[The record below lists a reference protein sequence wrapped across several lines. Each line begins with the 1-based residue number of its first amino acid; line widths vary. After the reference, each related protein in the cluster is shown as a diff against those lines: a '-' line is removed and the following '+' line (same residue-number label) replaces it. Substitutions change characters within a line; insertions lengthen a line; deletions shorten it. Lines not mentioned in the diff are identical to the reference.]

1 MLYGLLDREN
11 NCKFCGRRVKGYFAS
26 SEVCAGT
33 IILMEPSRSMRDR
46 KPFTDLTNTTIQGT
60 QIPHHVDPKEHDRE
74 GKRFLVATMSDEK
87 RIEYNRTIRER
98 RMRRKTEQGA
108 IQHIPNHHQDDTVHM
123 EADENDVWLHRG
135 DLGENKYRLH
145 VGTTES
151 DGDVGLINDEAPCG
165 EMEDLCD
172 QSCISPLCEGDI
184 NAALRNDDDTFG
196 DMGDVWDESCSS
208 PVGEAGNPVLANY

>member
-1 MLYGLLDREN
+1 
-11 NCKFCGRRVKGYFAS
+11 
-26 SEVCAGT
+26 
-33 IILMEPSRSMRDR
+33 
-46 KPFTDLTNTTIQGT
+46 
-60 QIPHHVDPKEHDRE
+60 
-74 GKRFLVATMSDEK
+74 MSDEK

-98 RMRRKTEQGA
+98 HMRRKTEQGA

-123 EADENDVWLHRG
+123 EADENDGWLHRG
-135 DLGENKYRLH
+135 DLGENKYILH

-196 DMGDVWDESCSS
+196 DMGTFGMKVVVALWVKQVIPCWLIIS
-208 PVGEAGNPVLANY
+208 AF